1 MKFLTGVLNSDLIA
15 FWLKNKGKMQ
25 GSNYQVDKAPL
36 KGIPLPLISLEK
48 QQPFIIL
55 VNQIL
60 TTKKANPQADTT
72 TLERKID
79 VLVYQLYG
87 LTWDEVQVVENS
99 SVHAALPVNEVAY
112 TQWLERYQKDGTL
125 PSEKE
130 MEHMA

>member
-79 VLVYQLYG
+79 VLVYLLYG